1 MALPSKQISFIE
13 KCYEMYEQKMFRV
26 ALSVLHDETLAEDA
40 VQDAFLQMI
49 KHEVFFANPGSDDC
63 KRYIITVI
71 RNASINIYNKRKN
84 ENQIVSFTENL
95 EQVCESEAVAPEE
108 DTEAEN
114 DYQPLMDTLPEK
126 YYDVVYCLVVKDYS
140 IAETARKLGIT
151 EANVRKRYERAKK
164 MMRQNLGQT

>member
-13 KCYEMYEQKMFRV
+13 KCYELYEQKMFRV

-40 VQDAFLQMI
+40 VQDAFLQLI
-49 KHEVFFANPGSDDC
+49 KHGVYFAKPGLDDC

-108 DTEAEN
+108 NTEAEN